1 MFNVLIFPFFHR
13 NKILGQLLALET
25 SEQHIMKRGKDW
37 ANSPVPV
44 QDNSLPQATETDII
58 ERDIKALTKMV
69 REKKMECFALKE
81 KRVAKDLLLQ
91 NTKVAILQKLQAK
104 NKVKS
109 DELQRIR
116 MNVATANKLVSLA
129 KLLSIS

>member
-1 MFNVLIFPFFHR
+1 
-13 NKILGQLLALET
+13 
-25 SEQHIMKRGKDW
+25 
-37 ANSPVPV
+37 
-44 QDNSLPQATETDII
+44 
-58 ERDIKALTKMV
+58 MV